1 MIKKLLVANRG
12 EIACRV
18 MRTCRSM
25 GIATVVVYSDP
36 DAAAR
41 FVREADEAV
50 PLGGTTAAE
59 SYLRI
64 DRIIDAARLT
74 GADAIHPGYGFL
86 SENADFARACAAAGI
101 GFVGPSPEVIELM
114 GSKLAA
120 RELMERAGVPVL
132 PGRDLTGIP
141 EEQLIET
148 ANTVGWPVLVKASYG
163 GGGRGMR
170 IVRRPAELR
179 EGVAAA
185 RREAASAFGNDT
197 VFLEH
202 YVDRPRHVE
211 IQIFGD
217 AHGNVVHLGERECS
231 IQRRHQKIV
240 EEAPSPAVDGT
251 LRAAMGEAAVAA
263 GRALGYVGAG
273 TVEFILAPD
282 GRFHFLEVNTR
293 LQVEHPV
300 TELVTGLD
308 LVRMQLEV
316 ASGLPLRV
324 TSLPPMVGHA
334 VEARLYAEDPAG
346 GFLPKAGVLAAF
358 EIPEGDGIRLD
369 AGVASGDAV
378 STNYDP
384 MLAKIIAHGATRD
397 EACARLAR
405 TLRAAKVVGVTTNRA
420 LLVGVLEHAEFLTRD
435 VDTHF
440 LDRVGVAGLIESG
453 GPGDPAPAALAA
465 ALADQARNR
474 QAATR
479 LASLPSGFRNNPS
492 QPQQRSFRS
501 DAQELGVTYSLGRDP
516 SFAVNGTPV
525 DARLLAVT
533 PAAGDAWVVDLLVG
547 GVRRRYDVR
556 TTDNALHVTTAAGTT
571 ELTRVP
577 RFPAPE
583 AHVQPGSMLA
593 PMPGTVVRVEVG
605 PGAVVAEGETL
616 IVLEAMK
623 MEHAVRAVAQ
633 GVVLDVLVR
642 PGEAVDNGQLLIVL
656 GDETGDERDGADPES
671 GIVGAGA
678 PGREEVA

>member
-1 MIKKLLVANRG
+1 
-12 EIACRV
+12 
-18 MRTCRSM
+18 M
-25 GIATVVVYSDP
+25 GIATVAVYSEP

-50 PLGGTTAAE
+50 PLGGTSVAE

-64 DRIIDAARLT
+64 DRIIEAARLT

-101 GFVGPSPEVIELM
+101 GFVGPSPEAIELM

-120 RELMERAGVPVL
+120 RELMDSAGVPVL

-141 EEQLIET
+141 QELLIEV
-148 ANTVGWPVLVKASYG
+148 ADTVGWPVLVKASYG

-170 IVRRPAELR
+170 IVRRPDELR
-179 EGVAAA
+179 EGVEAA

-324 TSLPPMVGHA
+324 PSPLPMFGHA
-334 VEARLYAEDPAG
+334 IEARLYAEDAAG
-346 GFLPKAGVLAAF
+346 GFLPAAGVLDTF
-358 EIPEGDGIRLD
+358 EIPAADGIRVD

-384 MLAKIIAHGATRD
+384 MLAKVVAHGTTRD

-405 TLRAAKVVGVTTNRA
+405 TLRAAKVLGVTTNRS
-420 LLVGVLEHAEFLTRD
+420 LLVGVLEHAEFLAGD

-440 LDRVGVAGLIESG
+440 LDRVGVGGLVESG

-474 QAATR
+474 HEATR

-501 DAQELGVTYSLGRDP
+501 DGRELSVTYSLWREP
-516 SFAVNGTPV
+516 SFTVDGARV
-525 DARLLAVT
+525 DARLVDVT
-533 PAAGDAWVVDLLVG
+533 RVAGHAWAVDLLMG

-556 TTDNALHVTTAAGTT
+556 AIGEVFQVTTAAGTS
-571 ELTRVP
+571 ELIRVP

-593 PMPGTVVRVEVG
+593 PMPGTVVRIEVG

-623 MEHAVRAVAQ
+623 MEHAVRAVAR

-656 GDETGDERDGADPES
+656 GDASGDDGDGPDPRA